1 MSTLARP
8 AFGTALRRLDLL
20 LHRETLR
27 LRMRYRLSL
36 DELRGLY
43 IGDEQVDAMIAAG
56 PAADPDADAAG
67 AADGVS
73 AQDAGP
79 ATAAGIDIAELSRTA
94 AALRGPA
101 LAALAADPAWAE
113 LCRVFGLTPLQQE
126 VLLVA
131 VAPELDPRYE
141 TLYAYLN
148 NDVTRKLP
156 TPDLVHRLLAD
167 GDGGAAALVRA
178 LSPLDRLAREGLL
191 ETVPPPQPTPR
202 LHLGLAASPVLVQF
216 LLGGA
221 PFAERLRPVAD
232 LTLEPHHAWGRLA
245 PSRALADELRGLGQ
259 ALGRRAAAPVIVL
272 EGRHRL
278 ARALARNLLAA
289 ADLPVLRVDLA
300 ALGETGAERGA
311 LLRLLRQAALL
322 APAGLLL
329 DGLDGLATA
338 GGAPVWL
345 PAALETLLA
354 SGLPACIPVASH
366 TAWRALVPGAR
377 LLALRVPLP
386 DAGAREGC
394 WRTALAEAGLAA
406 TAADVGLVADL
417 FALDAE
423 QIQAAVSGAAVQRAG
438 ERAHAQPA
446 VDAATLAAAAKTQS
460 FGDIGRLAERIET
473 GYRRAD
479 LVLPPA
485 VAGRID
491 ELIAAVRHRRIVF
504 GRWGMQRHAGRAT
517 GITALFAG
525 ASGTGKTMSASVIA
539 NELGLDLYR
548 IELAGVV
555 SKYIGETEKNLE
567 RIFAAAAGANC
578 ILLFDEAD
586 ALFGKRS
593 EVKDSHDRYANIE
606 VAYLL
611 QRMESHDGIV
621 ILTTNMA
628 KGIDQAFSRR
638 IQFVVDFPRPD
649 QAARERLWAA
659 MLAGGVPL
667 ADDLDLAFLARHLES
682 SGGEIRNIALDAAL
696 LAAARPEPVV
706 DMALLV
712 RAAARQMHKQGRVPT
727 ANEFKHYFHL
737 VKQASP

>member
-8 AFGTALRRLDLL
+8 AFTNALRRLDLL

-56 PAADPDADAAG
+56 PDADFAV
-67 AADGVS
+67 AADGTS
-73 AQDAGP
+73 GPDAAP
-79 ATAAGIDIAELSRTA
+79 ATAARIDVAELSRAA

-101 LAALAADPAWAE
+101 LDDLAADPPWAE
-113 LCRVFGLTPLQQE
+113 LCRVYGLTPLQQE

-156 TPDLVHRLLAD
+156 TPDLVHRLLGEG
-167 GDGGAAALVRA
+167 GDAAVPALART
-178 LSPLDRLAREGLL
+178 LSPLDRLATEGLL
-191 ETVPPPQPTPR
+191 ETVAPPQPTQR
-202 LHLGLAASPVLVQF
+202 LHLGLAASPVLVQY
-216 LLGGA
+216 LLGCA
-221 PFAERLRPVAD
+221 PFAERLRPVAG
-232 LTLEPHHAWGRLA
+232 LTLEPCHDWAGLA
-245 PSRALADELRGLGQ
+245 PNRPLAGDLERLGQ
-259 ALGRRAAAPVIVL
+259 ALRRRAAAPVVVL

-278 ARALARNLLAA
+278 ARALAQNLLAA

-300 ALGETGAERGA
+300 ALGEAGAERGA
-311 LLRLLRQAALL
+311 LLRLLRQVALL

-329 DGLDGLATA
+329 DRLDTLATP
-338 GGAPVWL
+338 GGPPAWL
-345 PAALETLLA
+345 PAALEQLLA
-354 SGLPACIPVASH
+354 SGLPACIPVSDA
-366 TAWRALVPGAR
+366 TPWRAVVPGVR

-386 DAGAREGC
+386 DPAAREGC
-394 WRTALAEAGLAA
+394 WRTALAEAGLSAA
-406 TAADVGLVADL
+406 PADLGLVADL

-423 QIQAAVSGAAVQRAG
+423 QIQAAVSGAAVVRATEG
-438 ERAHAQPA
+438 TRAEPA
-446 VDAATLAAAAKTQS
+446 VDAAVLRAAAKAQS
-460 FGDIGRLAERIET
+460 FGDIGRLAERVET

-479 LVLPPA
+479 LVLPAA
-485 VAGRID
+485 VARRID
-491 ELIAAVRHRRIVF
+491 EVIGAVRHRRIVY

-578 ILLFDEAD
+578 VLLFDEAD

-593 EVKDSHDRYANIE
+593 EVRDSHDRYANIE

-611 QRMESHDGIV
+611 QRMETHDGIV

-628 KGIDQAFSRR
+628 QGIDQAFSRR

-649 QAARERLWAA
+649 LAARERLWAA
-659 MLAGGVPL
+659 MFAAGAPL
-667 ADDLDLAFLARHLES
+667 ADDLDLNFLSRHLES

-696 LAAARPEPVV
+696 LAAARPEPVI

-712 RAAARQMHKQGRVPT
+712 HAAARQMRKQGRVPT